1 MALYAAS
8 VDTPETNKR
17 FAQSLDL
24 DYPILSDP
32 ERKAAAA
39 YGVAGQGGALRWT
52 FYIGTDGRI
61 LHIDKQV
68 TPSTHGRAIAQQ
80 LAELGVA
87 PRKPRVP

>member
-1 MALYAAS
+1 MFAAS

-17 FAQSLDL
+17 FAQTLDL
-24 DYPILSDP
+24 DFPVLSDP
-32 ERKAAAA
+32 DRKIATA

-61 LHIDKQV
+61 LYIDKQV
-68 TPSTHGRAIAQQ
+68 NATAHGRAIARQ

-87 PRKPRVP
+87 RRSVKGN